1 MARGGEGDRPGPSPA
16 GRKIFITGA
25 SGFIGGA
32 LAERMRARG
41 DTVIG
46 VDLQADPD
54 AGVVAGDIAEPGDW
68 QEHAAG
74 EHLVIHT
81 AAIVSNKIGMDEQW
95 RVSVVGTRN
104 ALDAAVRGKASRFLH
119 LSSVRAFS
127 DVGFPDA
134 VTEDYPV
141 RPDGNPYVDT
151 KIACEQVVLQAH
163 AAGELAATI
172 VRPGDVY
179 GPGSR
184 PWTIVPVEAI
194 KRSQLLLP
202 AMGKGI
208 FSPVY
213 VDELVDGILLA
224 ADNPAAVGHV
234 FTISGGV
241 GVPCKEFFGY
251 YSRMLGKG
259 KPVVVPTSVALALAG
274 TYSHAVKLRGRRT
287 EINPVS
293 VRYLTRTGTYSI
305 DKARRVLGFEPKVG
319 LEEGMARTRD
329 WLAREGMIT

>member
-74 EHLVIHT
+74 AHLVIHT
-81 AAIVSNKIGMDEQW
+81 AAIVSNMIGMDEQW

-259 KPVVVPTSVALALAG
+259 KPVAVPTSVALALAG